1 MIRRPTRSK
10 RTDTLVPYTTL
21 FRSELRRERGAGHI
35 KVYGGG
41 GGVIVPEEIARLAKS
56 GVKIF
61 SPEDGQSMGLV
72 GMINSMIRDCDI
84 DLWQEKAVTAD
95 AVLSGDRFAVAR
107 AITGAELG
115 ELGEDVLVR
124 LREAA
129 AARTTPVLGIPG
141 TGGSGKDRKSTR

>member
-1 MIRRPTRSK
+1 
-10 RTDTLVPYTTL
+10 
-21 FRSELRRERGAGHI
+21 
-35 KVYGGG
+35 
-41 GGVIVPEEIARLAKS
+41 
-56 GVKIF
+56 
-61 SPEDGQSMGLV
+61 
-72 GMINSMIRDCDI
+72 MINSRNRDCDI

-129 AARTTPVLGIPG
+129 AARTTPVLGITG
-141 TGGSGKDRKSTR
+141 TGGSGKSSLTDELVRRFRVDQQDKLPIAVLAVDPTRRRRGGTTTGSRHRMNPVPHRCPASHTP

>member
-1 MIRRPTRSK
+1 MIRLPPRSTRKS
-10 RTDTLVPYTTL
+10 TLLPYTTL
-21 FRSELRRERGAGHI
+21 FRSGHNRAVTEVVEAAIEEDVQGIAVSSYQGGHVEYFEYLVELLRERGAGHI

-84 DLWQEKAVTAD
+84 DL
-95 AVLSGDRFAVAR
+95 
-107 AITGAELG
+107 
-115 ELGEDVLVR
+115 
-124 LREAA
+124 
-129 AARTTPVLGIPG
+129 
-141 TGGSGKDRKSTR
+141 DRKSVV